1 VAVASEG
8 TVVDTVGASDVIS
21 LLPAASTLLGV
32 GRLGYESHLVEIEAV
47 PVLDLA
53 PGMSGHKEEPLKR
66 TTMVHLT
73 GEICLFRSEATD
85 VRVEDHRC

>member
-1 VAVASEG
+1 MAVASEG

-47 PVLDLA
+47 PVLD
-53 PGMSGHKEEPLKR
+53 
-66 TTMVHLT
+66 
-73 GEICLFRSEATD
+73 
-85 VRVEDHRC
+85 